1 MLGTDAE
8 GMRCEHCEDPIENA
22 LTDVDSVADATADSG
37 VGAVSYEGDPDAVT
51 VAAAVRDAGDT
62 PPV

>member
-1 MLGTDAE
+1 
-8 GMRCEHCEDPIENA
+8 MRCEHCEDPIENA